1 MTNKKLVLFP
11 LLLIFLCLV
20 FYPMPVVVVSNSM
33 PSLQLIE
40 SMHLVA
46 LNSDLV
52 NVKYSQDFIGRLA
65 SFCNKNVVGSTRDL
79 GIDRIAQEES
89 IDSHTELIVEV
100 EPTYIIFSTSRGGL
114 FPNPAVFVN
123 NTINYISSSPIFEG
137 ITTQELH
144 DMLALGVGFCI
155 RSSSLKLLLG
165 GQCTDILVSLSGIQS
180 VVFENQVEYTTM
192 LSSLPYNK
200 NQFIITE
207 CTFHLRAGPTKGS
220 LTIEKME
227 DESSSGRVSDSLGI
241 CYSTEIEFTE
251 VYIGDY
257 RVHNYLTEVNQPSRQ
272 KISLLI
278 DDNLQIFKCK
288 IQVREINIL
297 SQLFPSNTFSVWFN
311 TKTFSITLIC
321 RVA

>member
-1 MTNKKLVLFP
+1 
-11 LLLIFLCLV
+11 
-20 FYPMPVVVVSNSM
+20 MPIVVVSNSM

-65 SFCNKNVVGSTRDL
+65 SFCNKNVIGSTRDL
-79 GIDRIAQEES
+79 GVDRIAQEES
-89 IDSHTELIVEV
+89 VDSHTELMVEV
-100 EPTYIIFSTSRGGL
+100 ELELESTYIIFSTSRGGL
-114 FPNPAVFVN
+114 FPNPAAFVN

-144 DMLALGVGFCI
+144 DMLALGIGFCI

-165 GQCTDILVSLSGIQS
+165 GQCIDILVSLSGIQS

-200 NQFIITE
+200 NQFVITE
-207 CTFHLRAGPTKGS
+207 CTFHLRVGPTKDS
-220 LTIEKME
+220 LTVEKME
-227 DESSSGRVSDSLGI
+227 GECRSGRVSDSLGI
-241 CYSTEIEFTE
+241 CYSIEIEFTE

-278 DDNLQIFKCK
+278 HDNLQIFKCK
-288 IQVREINIL
+288 IQVREINFL
-297 SQLFPSNTFSVWFN
+297 SQLFPSNIFSCCFN

>member
-1 MTNKKLVLFP
+1 
-11 LLLIFLCLV
+11 
-20 FYPMPVVVVSNSM
+20 MPVVVVSNSM

-241 CYSTEIEFTE
+241 CYSIEIEFTE
-251 VYIGDY
+251 IYIGDY

-297 SQLFPSNTFSVWFN
+297 SQLFPSNTFSGYFN